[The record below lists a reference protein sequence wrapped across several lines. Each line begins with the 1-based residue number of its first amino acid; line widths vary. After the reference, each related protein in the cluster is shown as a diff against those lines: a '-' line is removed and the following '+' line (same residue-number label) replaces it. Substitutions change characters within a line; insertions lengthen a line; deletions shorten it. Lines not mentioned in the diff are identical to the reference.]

1 MSDIPKRI
9 LVVDD
14 QAMFRLLISS
24 VLNKSTWRSEI
35 HEAADGNEA
44 TQVLD
49 QHSFDLVITDLNMPN
64 MGGLALIEQ
73 VRKHPLNRF
82 TKICVISGDDDDSEQ
97 QRARKSGANAFVM
110 KPIDKH
116 TLLDTITRLLR

>member
-1 MSDIPKRI
+1 MSDLSKRI

-24 VLNKSTWRSEI
+24 VINKSPLRSEI

-49 QHSFDLVITDLNMPN
+49 QHSFDLVITDLNMPG
-64 MGGLALIEQ
+64 MGGMALIEH
-73 VRKHPLNRF
+73 VRTHPRNRF
-82 TKICVISGDDDDSEQ
+82 TKICVISGDDDAAEQ

-116 TLLDTITRLLR
+116 NLIDTVARLLR